1 MAVKEYF
8 LIYLGSTIQISAAR
22 KWKFNFKIMLEGAKE
37 GKSNASLGTKLAII
51 VENLDTMP
59 ETAAK
64 TTVLSWNI

>member
-8 LIYLGSTIQISAAR
+8 LIYLGSTIQIFAAR
-22 KWKFNFKIMLEGAKE
+22 KWKFNFKIMLEDAKE

-51 VENLDTMP
+51 VESLDIMP

>member
-8 LIYLGSTIQISAAR
+8 LINLGSTIQIFVVKKS
-22 KWKFNFKIMLEGAKE
+22 KFNFKIMLEGAKE

-51 VENLDTMP
+51 VENLDIMP

-64 TTVLSWNI
+64 TKV